1 MYSGLCIKRLRM
13 FKEIKQETVAKRLG
27 ITQQAYSKLE
37 NLDIISG
44 NRLIEILDALNSS
57 LKELEAVNKLYSTTP
72 K

>member
-1 MYSGLCIKRLRM
+1 M